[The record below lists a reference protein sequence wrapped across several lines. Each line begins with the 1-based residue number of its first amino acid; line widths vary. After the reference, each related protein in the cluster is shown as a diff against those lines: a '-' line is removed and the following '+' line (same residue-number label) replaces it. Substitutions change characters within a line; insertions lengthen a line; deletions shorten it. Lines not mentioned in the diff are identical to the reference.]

1 MVMNSRPAGVATGA
15 LLLVL
20 WFGAVAVRGTSLQS
34 GSLQSASPPA
44 AGLPPGQGVPA
55 DTCLTCHDKA
65 TETRL
70 QEHHR
75 DCQACH
81 SGAAAHVEAPE
92 KSNIS
97 RPLATQ
103 CLTCHGATMKGKWS
117 FGQHAKAAV
126 ACSSCHT
133 IHVSRTPTGLEGRGK
148 RIDRVSTMCATCH
161 TDVMARFRMPS
172 HHPVTEGAMSCT
184 SCHDPHSG
192 ERTSV
197 RSEVERCGSCHQ
209 AQRTPK
215 AVPHPPVAEGC
226 STCHNPHGSPN
237 RRLLVMAQPALCI
250 QCHSVADNRHAVG
263 AAARGTLG
271 GAVLRRCVG
280 CHKAIHGGHMD
291 PHLRY

>member
-1 MVMNSRPAGVATGA
+1 
-15 LLLVL
+15 
-20 WFGAVAVRGTSLQS
+20 
-34 GSLQSASPPA
+34 
-44 AGLPPGQGVPA
+44 
-55 DTCLTCHDKA
+55 
-65 TETRL
+65 
-70 QEHHR
+70 
-75 DCQACH
+75 
-81 SGAAAHVEAPE
+81 
-92 KSNIS
+92 
-97 RPLATQ
+97 
-103 CLTCHGATMKGKWS
+103 MKGKWS
-117 FGQHAKAAV
+117 FGQHAKAAI
-126 ACSSCHT
+126 ACSGCHT

-192 ERTSV
+192 ERTS
-197 RSEVERCGSCHQ
+197 
-209 AQRTPK
+209 
-215 AVPHPPVAEGC
+215 
-226 STCHNPHGSPN
+226 
-237 RRLLVMAQPALCI
+237 LVMAQPALCI

>member
-1 MVMNSRPAGVATGA
+1 MVLNSRPAGVAAVG
-15 LLLVL
+15 LLLAGWVA
-20 WFGAVAVRGTSLQS
+20 AVAIRGTILH
-34 GSLQSASPPA
+34 GANLESAGTQATSAPPVQA
-44 AGLPPGQGVPA
+44 VSA

-70 QEHHR
+70 HEYHR
-75 DCQACH
+75 DCQSCH
-81 SGAAAHVEAPE
+81 SGGAVHVEAPE
-92 KSNIS
+92 KGNIS
-97 RPLATQ
+97 RPAAAE
-103 CLTCHGATMKGKWS
+103 CLTCHGSAMKGTWS
-117 FGQHAKAAV
+117 FGHHAKAAV

-133 IHVSRTPTGLEGRGK
+133 IHVSRAPTGLEGRGK
-148 RIDRVSTMCATCH
+148 RIDPTSETCAACH
-161 TDVMARFRMPS
+161 TDVMARFRLPS
-172 HHPVTEGAMSCT
+172 HHPVTEGVMSCT

-192 ERTSV
+192 ERILL

-215 AVPHPPVAEGC
+215 AIVHPPVAEGC

-237 RRLLVMAQPALCI
+237 RRLLHMAQPALCI
-250 QCHSVADNRHAVG
+250 QCHSIADNRHAVG
-263 AAARGTLG
+263 GAARGSLS

>member
-1 MVMNSRPAGVATGA
+1 MVRKSRPAAVAA
-15 LLLVL
+15 VCLLLVG
-20 WFGAVAVRGTSLQS
+20 WTGAVALRGTNVQD
-34 GSLQSASPPA
+34 ASVGFAGLPA
-44 AGLPPGQGVPA
+44 ADLPPGQGVPA

-70 QEHHR
+70 HEYHR
-75 DCQACH
+75 DCQSCH
-81 SGAAAHVEAPE
+81 AGAAAHVEAPE

-97 RPLATQ
+97 RPAAAECLA
-103 CLTCHGATMKGKWS
+103 CHGTTMKGKWS
-117 FGQHAKAAV
+117 FGQHARAAV

-161 TDVMARFRMPS
+161 TDVMARFRLPS
-172 HHPVTEGAMSCT
+172 RHPVTDGVMSCT

-192 ERTSV
+192 ERTSL
-197 RSEVERCGSCHQ
+197 RSEVEWCGSCHQ

-215 AVPHPPVAEGC
+215 AIVHPPVAEGC
-226 STCHNPHGSPN
+226 STCHDPHGSPN
-237 RRLLVMAQPALCI
+237 RRLLIMAQPALCI
-250 QCHSVADNRHAVG
+250 RCHSVADNRHAVG
-263 AAARGTLG
+263 AAARGAVS

>member
-1 MVMNSRPAGVATGA
+1 MKSRPVCVATVA
-15 LLLVL
+15 LLLAWWL
-20 WFGAVAVRGTSLQS
+20 GVAARGTSLQ
-34 GSLQSASPPA
+34 GASLEPAIAQAASLPA
-44 AGLPPGQGVPA
+44 DQAVPA
-55 DTCLTCHDKA
+55 DTCLTCHDRA

-70 QEHHR
+70 QNYHR
-75 DCQACH
+75 ECQSCH
-81 SGAAAHVEAPE
+81 SGGAAHVEAPE
-92 KSNIS
+92 KGNIG
-97 RPLATQ
+97 RPAAAN
-103 CLTCHGATMKGKWS
+103 CLTCHGAAMKGKWS

-126 ACSSCHT
+126 ACSSCHR

-148 RIDRVSTMCATCH
+148 RVDRVSTMCATCH

-197 RSEVERCGSCHQ
+197 RSEVERCGACHQ

-215 AVPHPPVAEGC
+215 AVVHPPVAEGC
-226 STCHNPHGSPN
+226 TTCHTPHGSPN
-237 RRLLVMAQPALCI
+237 RRLLTMAQPSLCI
-250 QCHSVADNRHAVG
+250 QCHSIADNRHAVG
-263 AAARGTLG
+263 GAARAALG